1 MDDDYKKWYIQ
12 ITNISYQAIQT
23 INNMVLP
30 SNPAIIFDIDD
41 TLIDST
47 DNIIYPILNIYKF
60 AKVLNLTII
69 IVTNRSGDEDSIEFT
84 LDQLKKHNITDY
96 KSIYFR
102 SPERENNP
110 WRFKEI
116 SRKNI
121 FDRGFNV
128 IMSIGDQ
135 QWDIGNYGG
144 VGIVLPLSKLI

>member
-1 MDDDYKKWYIQ
+1 MDWSWP
-12 ITNISYQAIQT
+12 TGH
-23 INNMVLP
+23 
-30 SNPAIIFDIDD
+30 
-41 TLIDST
+41 
-47 DNIIYPILNIYKF
+47 IIYKTPIFILNIYKF
-60 AKVLNLTII
+60 TKVLNLTII
-69 IVTNRSGDEDSIEFT
+69 IVTNRSGDENSIKFT

-121 FDRGFNV
+121 FDREFNV

>member
-1 MDDDYKKWYIQ
+1 MNDDYKKWYIQ
-12 ITNISYQAIQT
+12 ITNISYKAIQT

-41 TLIDST
+41 TLIDSE

-69 IVTNRSGDEDSIEFT
+69 IVTNRSGDENSIKFT
-84 LDQLKKHNITDY
+84 LDQLKKHNITHY

-135 QWDIGNYGG
+135 QWDIGKYGG
-144 VGIVLPLSKLI
+144 VGFVLPLYKLI

>member
-1 MDDDYKKWYIQ
+1 MDDDYKKWYIK

-84 LDQLKKHNITDY
+84 LDQIQKVQYLK
-96 KSIYFR
+96 
-102 SPERENNP
+102 
-110 WRFKEI
+110 
-116 SRKNI
+116 
-121 FDRGFNV
+121 
-128 IMSIGDQ
+128 
-135 QWDIGNYGG
+135 
-144 VGIVLPLSKLI
+144 